1 MACDALRSNGS
12 AIALTRLLPVLFP
25 SVFVVAAITGTIA
38 LLYAAVA
45 LHLLVIAAENTIGR
59 YFSNVPVPPLV
70 RGATLFE
77 DACLLTWPALHLT
90 ALAAAISLIA
100 HTEPNARQVF
110 AIGAIFGYSI
120 NMFSATVG
128 HELLHR
134 RSRAAHVCSDLLYAA
149 ILYPH
154 FPAVHL
160 ASHHRWAGS
169 ERDCQTPR
177 VGQQIYPYLLQALLG
192 GLRIASSRQAAAL
205 DRHLRWRALAA
216 VAFGAALA
224 LIGGLPVLTFLVVQ
238 GAFSFIVVET
248 TNYIQHYRPA
258 CRHSRLGDAGHG
270 LPNQDL
276 NLVSRCALFNLP
288 LHASHHEHQI
298 LHYSSLTTVAGAP
311 SFSWGYW
318 TSFWLAWTPTLWNYL
333 HNLKS
338 QRET

>member
-1 MACDALRSNGS
+1 MACDALHAKGS

-25 SVFVVAAITGTIA
+25 AVFVVAAITGTIS

-45 LHLLVIAAENTIGR
+45 LHLIIIAAENTIGR
-59 YFSNVPVPPLV
+59 YFSDIPIPPLL
-70 RGATLFE
+70 RGTTLFE
-77 DACLLTWPALHLT
+77 DACLLAWPALHLT
-90 ALAAAISLIA
+90 ALAAALYLIA
-100 HTEPNARQVF
+100 YAQPSARQVF

-134 RSRAAHVCSDLLYAA
+134 RSRAARICADVLYAVM
-149 ILYPH
+149 LYPQ

-169 ERDCQTPR
+169 DRDCQTPR
-177 VGQQIYPYLLQALLG
+177 AGQQIYSYLLQALLG
-192 GLRIASSRQAAAL
+192 GLRVASGLQAAAL
-205 DRHLRWRALAA
+205 DRHLRWRVLAA
-216 VAFGAALA
+216 VALVAAFA
-224 LIGGLPVLTFLVVQ
+224 LIGGLPVLMFLVVQ

-258 CRHSRLGDAGHG
+258 SGHSRLGDQRRGPA
-270 LPNQDL
+270 NQDL

-288 LHASHHEHQI
+288 LHASHHEHRI
-298 LHYSSLTTVAGAP
+298 LHYSSLTAVPDAP

-318 TSFWLAWTPTLWNYL
+318 TSFWLAWTPPLWNYL
-333 HNLKS
+333 HNLRS
-338 QRET
+338 QQEA